1 MPPGAAPG
9 ADESAPGPDGSTRW
23 EIPFWALQVAEIGV
37 ALLLVTQS
45 VHVGH
50 GGLLIATG
58 AALAALAVTADGP
71 LGIDRICSQRL
82 HYVLVVAVALA
93 SVVVAFL
100 PAVAPDAEGVLMIVV
115 AAAAMVFLVTRTTT
129 SPLPG
134 GRRRRSR
141 RSASGPVIDATAT
154 VVPREGSPGVEVAG
168 PDPGPDSTLRRA
180 GRTAGSAAAAGKRAV
195 DGHRPQVEDQVR
207 RTLRGAGRLAGRL
220 TQPRQPPDPPS

>member
-9 ADESAPGPDGSTRW
+9 ADESVPGPDGSTRW

-82 HYVLVVAVALA
+82 HYVLVV
-93 SVVVAFL
+93 
-100 PAVAPDAEGVLMIVV
+100 P
-115 AAAAMVFLVTRTTT
+115 
-129 SPLPG
+129 SP
-134 GRRRRSR
+134 S
-141 RSASGPVIDATAT
+141 
-154 VVPREGSPGVEVAG
+154 PRWSWP
-168 PDPGPDSTLRRA
+168 SC
-180 GRTAGSAAAAGKRAV
+180 
-195 DGHRPQVEDQVR
+195 
-207 RTLRGAGRLAGRL
+207 
-220 TQPRQPPDPPS
+220 PPWPPTPKVS